1 MTKFQRLSSFTLVL
15 ALALAALPAAA
26 AAAGST
32 GVVNINSASSEQ
44 LQLLPRVGPSV
55 AERVIA
61 FRKENGQFKSAED
74 LMLVTGIGEK
84 TFALI
89 KPHVAL
95 SGETT
100 LAEKVRVP
108 RAAKSEDGNR

>member
-1 MTKFQRLSSFTLVL
+1 MTKCQRLTTITLVL
-15 ALALAALPAAA
+15 ALVLAALPAAA
-26 AAAGST
+26 AGSA

-44 LQLLPRVGPSV
+44 LQLLPRIGPSV

-61 FRKENGQFKSAED
+61 FRKDNGQFKAAED

-95 SGETT
+95 QGETT
-100 LAEKVRVP
+100 LTEKVRVP
-108 RAAKSEDGNR
+108 RDAKSEDGQR

>member
-1 MTKFQRLSSFTLVL
+1 MTKIQRLSTATLVL
-15 ALALAALPAAA
+15 ALVLAAMPA
-26 AAAGST
+26 AAAGSA

-44 LQLLPRVGPSV
+44 LQLLPGVGPSV

-61 FRKENGQFKSAED
+61 FRKENGQFKAAED
-74 LMLVTGIGEK
+74 LLLVPGIGEK
-84 TFALI
+84 SFALI
-89 KPHVAL
+89 KPHIAL

-108 RAAKSEDGNR
+108 RAAKSKDGNR

>member
-1 MTKFQRLSSFTLVL
+1 MTKFQRLSTFTLVL
-15 ALALAALPAAA
+15 ALALAALPA

-44 LQLLPRVGPSV
+44 LQLLPRIGPSV

-95 SGETT
+95 SGDTT

-108 RAAKSEDGNR
+108 RAAKSEDDNR